1 MIQMKSRSVTES
13 IARQAEMAAFKAA
26 LTEGMKDVKDKI
38 RLITSHSLQGTR
50 TGAVLDD
57 AGSASGK
64 MLRPWLLLQC
74 SSFGPL
80 REERKDRLAMLAAMV
95 ELTHQASLIH
105 DDIIDEAPYRRGK
118 LSLQEKFGKHAAVY
132 AGDFLMSRIYYYEAK
147 EGLNEAAMILSE
159 TVEHMCEGEIGQATC
174 RYRED
179 VTKEEYLRNIE
190 GKTAAL
196 FRSACRIGAAEAG
209 CPESVVDR
217 LSQFG
222 ENLGIMFQL
231 RDDLIDFLSDSREEG
246 KETHKDFRDGIYT
259 MPVLMAMQED
269 SCRQELLPLMR
280 KSTQESLSPS
290 EIRHMEETV
299 IEYGGVEA
307 TRGQIRAMQ
316 ERCYAI
322 LDELEQN
329 RAVGLMRKLVGYL
342 SI

>member
-1 MIQMKSRSVTES
+1 MIQTKSRQVTES
-13 IARQAEMAAFKAA
+13 IALKAEMAAFKASLA
-26 LTEGMKDVKDKI
+26 TGMEDVKAKI
-38 RLITSHSLQGTR
+38 RLITSHSLGGTP

-57 AGSASGK
+57 AASASGK

-80 REERKDRLAMLAAMV
+80 REERKERLDMLAAMV

-118 LSLQEKFGKHAAVY
+118 LSLQKQYGKHAAVY
-132 AGDFLMSRIYYYEAK
+132 AGDFLMARIYYFEAK

-159 TVEHMCEGEIGQATC
+159 TVEHMCEGEIGQEMC

-179 VTKEEYLRNIE
+179 VSQEEYLRNIS

-196 FRSACRIGAAEAG
+196 FRSACRIGASEAG
-209 CPESVVDR
+209 CSKEVTEK
-217 LSQFG
+217 LAEFG
-222 ENLGIMFQL
+222 ETLGIMFQL

-259 MPVLMAMQED
+259 MPVLKAMQEKA
-269 SCRQELLPLMR
+269 CKEQLLPLIR
-280 KSTQESLSPS
+280 RSVQEDLSDA
-290 EIRHMEETV
+290 EIRQMEETV
-299 IEYGGVEA
+299 VRYGGVEA
-307 TRGQIRAMQ
+307 TWQQIRSMQ
-316 ERCYAI
+316 EKCFAI
-322 LDELEQN
+322 LDMLEDN
-329 RAVGLMRKLVGYL
+329 KSVTHMRRLVKCL